1 MNIKQKPR
9 LSHDLIES
17 IMLNRGIDNIQLY
30 LNPTNEN
37 DTDLSQIPFINE
49 TIELIKK
56 NIGKEILIL
65 VDSDADGNTSAA
77 IMYKYLKYVNPF
89 AKVRYFIHEHKTHGL
104 TPQFMEHVEETK
116 PNLVI
121 VPDAGTNDIE
131 QRERIISL
139 GIDLLIIDHHNADKY
154 TDNGGILINN
164 QCDDNMNKNMTGAG
178 MTYLVCKAMDKFAFN
193 TGRIE
198 SLKDLA
204 MIGIIG
210 DCASLFENETRHLC
224 MNALRNIE
232 SAMIKTVVKE
242 NKQDLDTVTF
252 TNMQFGGIIP
262 LINSVVRIG
271 TIEEKELMFKALADI
286 ETDYFKIVEKRKL
299 NKETRKYEKIPFK
312 FNIYQLAIDAARGC
326 RDRQNKIINNE
337 LKFADEQFNPNAG
350 IQVYI
355 VQTDECKPLTGL
367 LANKLTS
374 LWQQPVIVVWDLNG
388 AYTGS
393 LRGWEKSIPN
403 LKKWCEETQLFRLVQ
418 GHDNA
423 AGVVF
428 ELENLEKIKK
438 CTENVEYEEYS
449 IEVDNIY
456 EGSALISDIYLINN
470 NKELFRN
477 GVVPPLFAVKNL
489 LVTPQNAKWS
499 KNTLRIN
506 IDGVTYIKFKVSEE
520 EYTELI
526 ETPNCKINI
535 VGTFDV
541 NEWNGRQFPQMQIE
555 EYEVIYN
562 EPSVMDFGIFA

>member
-9 LSHDLIES
+9 LSYDLIES

-131 QRERIISL
+131 QRERIVSL
-139 GIDLLIIDHHNADKY
+139 GIDLLIIDHHNADKQ

-232 SAMIKTVVKE
+232 SAMIKTVVEE

-286 ETDYFKIVEKRKL
+286 ETDYFKVVEKRKL
-299 NKETRKYEKIPFK
+299 NKETRKYEKVPFK

-350 IQVYI
+350 IQIYI

-374 LWQQPVIVVWDLNG
+374 LWQQPVIVVWDLND

-438 CTENVEYEEYS
+438 CTENVKYEEYS

-456 EGSALISDIYLINN
+456 ESCASVSDIYLINN

-506 IDGVTYIKFKVSEE
+506 MDGVTYIKFKVPEE
-520 EYTELI
+520 EYTALI
-526 ETPNCKINI
+526 ETPNCKINV

-555 EYEVIYN
+555 EYEVIYD
-562 EPSVMDFGIFA
+562 EPSIIEFGIFA

>member
-37 DTDLSQIPFINE
+37 DTDLSQVPFINE

-193 TGRIE
+193 TGRVE

-299 NKETRKYEKIPFK
+299 NKETRKYEKVPFK

-456 EGSALISDIYLINN
+456 EGSAPISDIYLINN

>member
-37 DTDLSQIPFINE
+37 DTDLSQVPFINE

-131 QRERIISL
+131 QRERIVSL

-232 SAMIKTVVKE
+232 SAMIKTVVEE

-299 NKETRKYEKIPFK
+299 NKETRKYEKVPFK
-312 FNIYQLAIDAARGC
+312 FNIYQLAIDAAKGC

-456 EGSALISDIYLINN
+456 EGSAPISDIYLINN

-506 IDGVTYIKFKVSEE
+506 MDGVTYIKFKVSEE

-526 ETPNCKINI
+526 ETPNCKINV
-535 VGTFDV
+535 VGAFDV

-555 EYEVIYN
+555 EYEVIYD

>member
-56 NIGKEILIL
+56 NIDKEILIL

-139 GIDLLIIDHHNADKY
+139 GIDLLIIDHHNADKH

-232 SAMIKTVVKE
+232 SAMIKTVVEE

-299 NKETRKYEKIPFK
+299 NKETRKATITIK
-312 FNIYQLAIDAARGC
+312 
-326 RDRQNKIINNE
+326 
-337 LKFADEQFNPNAG
+337 EQ
-350 IQVYI
+350 
-355 VQTDECKPLTGL
+355 
-367 LANKLTS
+367 
-374 LWQQPVIVVWDLNG
+374 
-388 AYTGS
+388 
-393 LRGWEKSIPN
+393 
-403 LKKWCEETQLFRLVQ
+403 
-418 GHDNA
+418 
-423 AGVVF
+423 
-428 ELENLEKIKK
+428 
-438 CTENVEYEEYS
+438 
-449 IEVDNIY
+449 
-456 EGSALISDIYLINN
+456 
-470 NKELFRN
+470 
-477 GVVPPLFAVKNL
+477 
-489 LVTPQNAKWS
+489 
-499 KNTLRIN
+499 
-506 IDGVTYIKFKVSEE
+506 
-520 EYTELI
+520 
-526 ETPNCKINI
+526 
-535 VGTFDV
+535 
-541 NEWNGRQFPQMQIE
+541 
-555 EYEVIYN
+555 
-562 EPSVMDFGIFA
+562 

>member
-37 DTDLSQIPFINE
+37 DTDLSQVPFINE

-299 NKETRKYEKIPFK
+299 NKETRKYEKVPFK
-312 FNIYQLAIDAARGC
+312 FNIYQLAIDAARAC

-337 LKFADEQFNPNAG
+337 LKFADEQFNPHAG
-350 IQVYI
+350 IQIYI

-456 EGSALISDIYLINN
+456 EGSAPISDIYLINN

>member
-37 DTDLSQIPFINE
+37 DTDLSQVPFINE

-193 TGRIE
+193 TGRVE

-271 TIEEKELMFKALADI
+271 TVEEKELMFKALADI

-299 NKETRKYEKIPFK
+299 NKETRKYEKVPFK

-456 EGSALISDIYLINN
+456 EGSAPISDIYLINN

>member
-37 DTDLSQIPFINE
+37 DTDLSQVPFINE

-210 DCASLFENETRHLC
+210 DCASLFENETRYLC
-224 MNALRNIE
+224 MNALRSIE
-232 SAMIKTVVKE
+232 STMIKTVIEE

-286 ETDYFKIVEKRKL
+286 ETDYFKVVEKRKL

-403 LKKWCEETQLFRLVQ
+403 LKKWCEETQLFKLVQ

-456 EGSALISDIYLINN
+456 EGCASVSDIYLINN

-506 IDGVTYIKFKVSEE
+506 MDGVTYIKFKVPEE
-520 EYTELI
+520 EYTALI
-526 ETPNCKINI
+526 ETPNCKINV
-535 VGTFDV
+535 VGAFDV

-555 EYEVIYN
+555 EYEVIYD
-562 EPSVMDFGIFA
+562 EPSIIDFGIFA

>member
-37 DTDLSQIPFINE
+37 DTDLSQVPFINE

-299 NKETRKYEKIPFK
+299 NKETRKYEKVPFK

-456 EGSALISDIYLINN
+456 EGSAPISDIYLINN

>member
-326 RDRQNKIINNE
+326 RDRQNKLINNE

>member
-9 LSHDLIES
+9 LSCDLIES
-17 IMLNRGIDNIQLY
+17 IMLNRGINNIQLY

-49 TIELIKK
+49 AIELIKK

-89 AKVRYFIHEHKTHGL
+89 VKVRYFIHEHKTHGL

-193 TGRIE
+193 TGKIE

-210 DCASLFENETRHLC
+210 DCASLFENETRCLC

-271 TIEEKELMFKALADI
+271 TVEEKELMFKALADI

-299 NKETRKYEKIPFK
+299 NKETRKYEKVPFK
-312 FNIYQLAIDAARGC
+312 FNIYQLAIDAARAC

-337 LKFADEQFNPNAG
+337 LKFADEQFNPHAG
-350 IQVYI
+350 IQIYI

-456 EGSALISDIYLINN
+456 EGSAPISDIYLINN

>member
-49 TIELIKK
+49 AIELIKK

-89 AKVRYFIHEHKTHGL
+89 AKIRYFIHEHKTHGL
-104 TPQFMEHVEETK
+104 TPQFMEHVEDTK
-116 PNLVI
+116 PDLII

-131 QRERIISL
+131 QREKIISL
-139 GIDLLIIDHHNADKY
+139 GIDLLIIDHHNADKH
-154 TDNGGILINN
+154 TSNGGILINN

-178 MTYLVCKAMDKFAFN
+178 MTYLVCKAMDKFLFN

-232 SAMIKTVVKE
+232 SKMIRTVVEE

-271 TIEEKELMFKALADI
+271 TPEEKELMFKALADI
-286 ETDYFKIVEKRKL
+286 ETDYFKIIEKRKL
-299 NKETRKYEKIPFK
+299 NKETRKYEKVPFK

-449 IEVDNIY
+449 IEVDNMY
-456 EGSALISDIYLINN
+456 EGSAPISDIYLINN

-506 IDGVTYIKFKVSEE
+506 MDGVTYIKFKVSEE

-562 EPSVMDFGIFA
+562 EPSVIDFGIFA

>member
-49 TIELIKK
+49 AIELIKK

-65 VDSDADGNTSAA
+65 VDSDAEGITSAA
-77 IMYKYLKYVNPF
+77 KIYKYLKYVNPF
-89 AKVRYFIHEHKTHGL
+89 AKIRYFIHEHKTHGL
-104 TPQFMEHVEETK
+104 TPQFMEHVEDTK
-116 PNLVI
+116 PDLII

-131 QRERIISL
+131 QREKIISL
-139 GIDLLIIDHHNADKY
+139 GIDLLIIDHHNADKH
-154 TDNGGILINN
+154 TSNGGILINN

-210 DCASLFENETRHLC
+210 DCASLFENETRYLC
-224 MNALRNIE
+224 MKALRNIE
-232 SAMIKTVVKE
+232 SKMIRTVVEE

-271 TIEEKELMFKALADI
+271 TPEEKELMFKALADI
-286 ETDYFKIVEKRKL
+286 ETDYFKIIEKRKL
-299 NKETRKYEKIPFK
+299 NKETRKYEKVPFK

-350 IQVYI
+350 IQIYI

-428 ELENLEKIKK
+428 ELDNLEKIKK
-438 CTENVEYEEYS
+438 CTENVEYKEYS

-456 EGSALISDIYLINN
+456 ESCASVSDIYLINN

-506 IDGVTYIKFKVSEE
+506 IDGVTYIKFKVPEE
-520 EYTELI
+520 EYTALI
-526 ETPNCKINI
+526 ETPNCKINV

-562 EPSVMDFGIFA
+562 EPSVIYFGIFA

>member
-37 DTDLSQIPFINE
+37 DTDLSQVPFINE

-232 SAMIKTVVKE
+232 SAMIKTVVEE

-299 NKETRKYEKIPFK
+299 NKETRKYEKVPFK
-312 FNIYQLAIDAARGC
+312 FNIYQLAIDAAKGC
-326 RDRQNKIINNE
+326 RDRQNKIISNE

-456 EGSALISDIYLINN
+456 EGSAPISDIYLINN

-506 IDGVTYIKFKVSEE
+506 MDGVTYIKFKVSEE

>member
-37 DTDLSQIPFINE
+37 DTDLSQVPFINE

-312 FNIYQLAIDAARGC
+312 LNIYQLAIDAAKGC

-403 LKKWCEETQLFRLVQ
+403 LKKWCEETQLFKLVQ

-456 EGSALISDIYLINN
+456 EGCASVSDIYLINN

-506 IDGVTYIKFKVSEE
+506 IDGVTYIKFKVPEE
-520 EYTELI
+520 EYTTLI
-526 ETPNCKINI
+526 ETPNCKINV
-535 VGTFDV
+535 VGAFDV

-555 EYEVIYN
+555 EYEVIYD
-562 EPSVMDFGIFA
+562 EPSMIDFGIFA

>member
-49 TIELIKK
+49 AIELIKK

-178 MTYLVCKAMDKFAFN
+178 MTYLVCKAIDKLAFN

-210 DCASLFENETRHLC
+210 DCASLFENETRYLC

-232 SAMIKTVVKE
+232 SAMIKTVIEE

-286 ETDYFKIVEKRKL
+286 ETDYFKVVEKRKL

-312 FNIYQLAIDAARGC
+312 LNIYQLAIDAARGC

-403 LKKWCEETQLFRLVQ
+403 LKKWCEETQLFKLVQ

-449 IEVDNIY
+449 IEVDNMY
-456 EGSALISDIYLINN
+456 EGSAPISDIYLINN

-506 IDGVTYIKFKVSEE
+506 MDGVTYIKFKVSEE
-520 EYTELI
+520 EYTSLI
-526 ETPNCKINI
+526 ETPNCKINV
-535 VGTFDV
+535 VGAFDV